1 MNQPLLKKRPLGIP
15 LSQYLLAPLVGSLL
29 LIGGCSKDAPPA
41 AEAPQAQASSAAS
54 SAALD
59 ITRIT
64 PEDAQKTAQAI
75 EQQVPLTLAD
85 GIKGELWASEKLLGD
100 TVAIHVD
107 DKGRIWAGIT
117 QRSNNSEFDIRG
129 YPEWE
134 HPSVAF
140 STVEDRRAFLH
151 SELAPEKSA
160 QNERIPDRN
169 NDGSHD
175 WRDLAV
181 MTEKVI
187 RLEDTQG
194 SGKADFAQ
202 TAVNDF
208 HTEVTDVIGGMFY
221 NDQSEEL
228 FVNVAPDFW
237 KLKDTNGDGAMD
249 TKESLA
255 HGFGVHIGFSGHG
268 LSGAMLGPDGMMY
281 YSMGDVGTNI
291 TDSTGK
297 KWNYSNQGV
306 IVRSEPDGSNFE
318 VFAAGLR
325 NIYEFSFDKFGNFIS
340 VDNDGDHVGE
350 YERVVHL
357 IDGSDTGW
365 RINWQLGKYKDPKN
379 NNYKVWMDEEYYK
392 PQFKGQAAHVLPP
405 VAPYHAGPAGMTYNP
420 GTAFSDKWLDH
431 FFVVEF
437 VGSATRA
444 GVNAFTLKPKGAS
457 FELASDTNVFRGVL
471 PTGLDFGPDGA
482 LYLSDWIEGWGLKQ
496 KGRVWKLDTPETAG
510 NAARTETKALLAS
523 DLRKEPTEKLVELL
537 SHADMRVRQKAQFAL
552 VENQQLQALQN
563 AAISSTNQ
571 FARIHAIWGLGQ
583 ILRKNPAER
592 AVLINLLQDAD
603 GEIRAQAAKVIGD
616 AFRFDENFVKEASD
630 KLIPLLADNNPR
642 VQLYAAQA
650 LGRMHVEAAIAPLVA
665 MVEAN
670 NEQDVYLRHAGAIAL
685 ARIGNQDAL
694 GKLATHPSEAVRIA
708 AVVALKQLQ
717 SPALALFLNDES
729 EFVVTNAARAIGDD
743 ALVTDALPALAKLI
757 EQPRF
762 TNEPLL
768 RRAINANVYAGG
780 DTAENA
786 RRLIQF
792 AQQKA
797 IPGTLRAEAI
807 QAVSVWP
814 SLSNYDR
821 VTGMYRG
828 PLAHPQAE
836 AIAAIVSGYP
846 ALLSDKD
853 KHVRE
858 ATVLALGELNI
869 QDANANLVEML
880 KKDNSAAVRIAT
892 LHTLKKFNV
901 TNIGDLV
908 FVALKDKNQAVRMAA
923 LALVPELDLPVT
935 QVVEMHSV
943 LLKNGTTGE
952 QQAALL
958 SLANVKAP
966 EAETVFSEQM
976 ALLLEGKIAP
986 EVQLELITA
995 VEKIDKPEFKQLLAD
1010 YEAKKDKANPLD
1022 MYRESI
1028 YGGDAEKGV
1037 ALFRYSNSTQCV
1049 RCHMVGTRG
1058 NKVGPDLTTIAT
1070 RITPE
1075 QMLEAL
1081 VAPAARIAPG
1091 FGRVTVVKK
1100 TGERIEGS
1108 FDAETKNDVTIT
1120 TNSTTQ
1126 TIARND
1132 IEKLEFGGISPM
1144 PPMGLGLSKAE
1155 LRDLVAYL
1163 ATLKAEVH
1171 EGH

>member
-1 MNQPLLKKRPLGIP
+1 MKQSPLKQCPLGIP
-15 LSQYLLAPLVGSLL
+15 LSRYLIAPLVGSL
-29 LIGGCSKDAPPA
+29 IIISGCSKDASTPD
-41 AEAPQAQASSAAS
+41 AQQTQTSSAVS
-54 SAALD
+54 SAALN

-64 PEDAQKTAQAI
+64 PDEAKQAAQTI
-75 EQQVPLTLAD
+75 EQQVPMTLAD
-85 GIKGELWASEKLLGD
+85 GITRELWASEKLLGD

-117 QRSNNSEFDIRG
+117 QRSNNSEFDIRA
-129 YPEWE
+129 YPDWE

-160 QNERIPDRN
+160 QNDRIPDRN
-169 NDGSHD
+169 KDGSHD

-181 MTEKVI
+181 VKEKVI
-187 RLEDTQG
+187 RVEDTQG
-194 SGKADFAQ
+194 TGKADFAQ
-202 TAVNDF
+202 TVVEDF
-208 HTEVTDVIGGMFY
+208 NSEVTDVIGGMFY
-221 NDQSEEL
+221 NDQTDEL

-237 KLKDTNGDGAMD
+237 RLKDTDGDGAMD
-249 TKESLA
+249 SKTSLA
-255 HGFGVHIGFSGHG
+255 NGFAVHIGFSGHG
-268 LSGAMLGPDGMMY
+268 LSGALLGPDGKMY
-281 YSMGDVGTNI
+281 YSMGDIGTSV

-297 KWNYSNQGV
+297 KWHYPNQGV
-306 IVRSEPDGSNFE
+306 IVRSEIDGSNFE

-325 NIYEFSFDKFGNFIS
+325 NIYEFSFDKYGNFIS

-357 IDGSDTGW
+357 IEGSDTGW

-420 GTAFSDKWLDH
+420 GTAFNDQWQDH

-457 FELASDTNVFRGVL
+457 FELASDKNVFRGVL
-471 PTGLDFGPDGA
+471 ATGLDFGPDGA
-482 LYLSDWIEGWGLKQ
+482 LYMSDWIEGWGLKQ
-496 KGRVWKLDTPETAG
+496 KGRVWKLDTPDTAG
-510 NAARTETKALLAS
+510 NAIRTETKTLLAA

-537 SHADMRVRQKAQFAL
+537 NHADMRVRQKAQFAL
-552 VENQQLQALQN
+552 VESQQLTVLQN
-563 AAISSTNQ
+563 VAVTSSNQ

-583 ILRKNPAER
+583 ILRKNPTEH

-603 GEIRAQAAKVIGD
+603 SEIRAQAAKVLGD
-616 AFRFDENFVKEASD
+616 ANTTAATE
-630 KLIPLLADNNPR
+630 KLLPLLADKNPR
-642 VQLYAAQA
+642 AQLYAAQA
-650 LGRMHVEAAIAPLVA
+650 LGRIRAESAIAPLVD
-665 MVEAN
+665 MLEAN

-685 ARIGNQDAL
+685 GRIGNQEAL

-708 AVVALKQLQ
+708 AVVALKQME
-717 SPALALFLNDES
+717 SPALALFLNDKS
-729 EFVVTNAARAIGDD
+729 EFVVTNAARAINDD
-743 ALVTDALPALAKLI
+743 NLVVDALPALAKLI
-757 EQPRF
+757 DQPVF
-762 TNEPLL
+762 TNEALL

-780 DTAENA
+780 NSAENA
-786 RRLIQF
+786 NRLIHF
-792 AQQKA
+792 AQQKN
-797 IPGTLRAEAI
+797 IPGKLRAEAI
-807 QAVSVWP
+807 QAVSVWAEP
-814 SLSNYDR
+814 SNYDR

-828 PLAHPQAE
+828 PLTHPQAE
-836 AIAAIVSGYP
+836 AIAAIGGGYSK
-846 ALLSDKD
+846 LLADPDSS
-853 KHVRE
+853 VRE
-858 ATVLALGELNI
+858 ATVKALGELNI
-869 QDANANLVEML
+869 QNANDQLVELL
-880 KKDNSAAVRIAT
+880 KHNSSDSVRIAA
-892 LHTLKKFNV
+892 LHTLKKFNPA
-901 TNIGDLV
+901 NIGDLV
-908 FVALKDKNQAVRMAA
+908 FIALQDKSQSVRMKA
-923 LALVPELDLPVT
+923 LALVPELNLPIP

-966 EAETVFSEQM
+966 EAEAVFKEQM
-976 ALLLEGKIAP
+976 ALLIDGKIAP

-995 VEKIDKPEFKQLLAD
+995 AEKIGTPEFKQLLAT
-1010 YEAKKDKANPLD
+1010 YEGKKDKNNPLD
-1022 MYRESI
+1022 VYRESI
-1028 YGGDAEKGV
+1028 YGGNAEEGV

-1049 RCHMVGTRG
+1049 RCHMVGSRG

-1070 RITPE
+1070 RITQE

-1091 FGRVTVVKK
+1091 FGRVTVVLK

-1108 FDAETKNDVTIT
+1108 FDAETKTDITIT
-1120 TNSTTQ
+1120 TNNQ
-1126 TIARND
+1126 VKTIARTD

-1144 PPMGLGLSKAE
+1144 PPMGLGLTKTE

-1163 ATLKAEVH
+1163 SSLKEEVH

>member
-1 MNQPLLKKRPLGIP
+1 MKKRPLGTP
-15 LSQYLLAPLVGSLL
+15 LSRYLIAPIVGSL
-29 LIGGCSKDAPPA
+29 IIISGCSKDAPTTTDTK
-41 AEAPQAQASSAAS
+41 QTQASAAAS
-54 SAALD
+54 STALD

-64 PEDAQKTAQAI
+64 PDEAKQTAQTI
-75 EQQVPLTLAD
+75 EQQVPMTLAD
-85 GIKGELWASEKLLGD
+85 GITRELWASEKLLGD

-169 NDGSHD
+169 KDGSHD

-181 MTEKVI
+181 VKEKVI

-194 SGKADFAQ
+194 TGKADLAQ
-202 TAVNDF
+202 TVVEDF
-208 HTEVTDVIGGMFY
+208 NSEVTDVIGGMFY
-221 NDQSEEL
+221 NDQIDEL

-237 KLKDTNGDGAMD
+237 RLKDTDGDGVMD
-249 TKESLA
+249 SKTSLA
-255 HGFGVHIGFSGHG
+255 NGYAVHIGFSGHG
-268 LSGAMLGPDGMMY
+268 LSGALLGPDGKMY
-281 YSMGDVGTNI
+281 YSMGDIGTSV
-291 TDSTGK
+291 TDTTGK
-297 KWNYSNQGV
+297 KWHYPNQGV
-306 IVRSEPDGSNFE
+306 IVRSEVDGSNFE

-325 NIYEFSFDKFGNFIS
+325 NIYEFSFDKYGNFIS

-357 IDGSDTGW
+357 IEGSDTGW

-379 NNYKVWMDEEYYK
+379 NNYKVWMDEDYYK

-405 VAPYHAGPAGMTYNP
+405 VAPYHSGPAGMTYNP
-420 GTAFSDKWLDH
+420 GTAFNDQWQDH

-457 FELASDTNVFRGVL
+457 FELASDKNVFRGVL
-471 PTGLDFGPDGA
+471 ATGLDFGPDGA
-482 LYLSDWIEGWGLKQ
+482 LYMSDWIEGWGLKQ
-496 KGRVWKLDTPETAG
+496 KGRVWKLDTPDTAG
-510 NAARTETKALLAS
+510 NTIRKETQTFLAA
-523 DLRKEPTEKLVELL
+523 DLRKETTEKLIELL
-537 SHADMRVRQKAQFAL
+537 NHVDMRVRQKAQFAL
-552 VENQQLQALQN
+552 VENQQLKPLQN
-563 AAISSTNQ
+563 IAISSSNQ

-583 ILRKNPAER
+583 ILRKNPAEH

-603 GEIRAQAAKVIGD
+603 SEIRAQAAKVLGD
-616 AFRFDENFVKEASD
+616 ANTQEATENLLPLLSD
-630 KLIPLLADNNPR
+630 KNPR

-650 LGRMHVEAAIAPLVA
+650 LGRIRAEAAIAPLVD
-665 MVEAN
+665 MLEAN
-670 NEQDVYLRHAGAIAL
+670 NEQDVYLRHAAAIAL
-685 ARIGNQDAL
+685 GRIGNQDAL

-708 AVVALKQLQ
+708 AVVALKQLE
-717 SPALALFLNDES
+717 SPALALFLNDKS
-729 EFVVTNAARAIGDD
+729 EFVVTNAARAINDD
-743 ALVTDALPALAKLI
+743 ALVVDALPALAQLI

-780 DTAENA
+780 NSAENA
-786 RRLIQF
+786 NRLIQF
-792 AQQKA
+792 AQQKT
-797 IPGTLRAEAI
+797 IPGILRAEAI
-807 QAVSVWP
+807 QAVSVWAD
-814 SLSNYDR
+814 SSNYDR

-828 PLAHPQAE
+828 QIAHPQTE
-836 AIAAIVSGYP
+836 SIAAITGGYTN
-846 ALLSDKD
+846 LLGDKD
-853 KHVRE
+853 KDVRE
-858 ATVLALGELNI
+858 ATVHALGELHI
-869 QDANANLVEML
+869 TAAKDKLVRIL
-880 KKDNSAAVRIAT
+880 SNDSSAAVRIAA
-892 LHTLKKFNV
+892 LHTLKKFNPE
-901 TNIGDLV
+901 NIGDLV
-908 FVALKDKNQAVRMAA
+908 FVALKDKNQSVRMAA
-923 LALVPELDLPVT
+923 LALVPELNLPVP
-935 QVVEMHSV
+935 QVVEMHSI

-966 EAETVFSEQM
+966 EAEAVFSEQM
-976 ALLLEGKIAP
+976 ALLIEGKIAP

-995 VEKIDKPEFKQLLAD
+995 VEKIGTPEFKQLLAT
-1010 YEAKKDKANPLD
+1010 YEGQKDKNNPLEV
-1022 MYRESI
+1022 YRESI

-1058 NKVGPDLTTIAT
+1058 NKVGPELTTIAT

-1075 QMLEAL
+1075 QMLEAMI
-1081 VAPAARIAPG
+1081 APAARIAPG
-1091 FGRVTVVKK
+1091 FGRITAVLNNGDRV
-1100 TGERIEGS
+1100 EGA
-1108 FDAETKNDVTIT
+1108 FDAETKTEITIT
-1120 TNSTTQ
+1120 SSEKTHV
-1126 TIARND
+1126 IARSD
-1132 IEKLEFGGISPM
+1132 VEKIETGGISPM
-1144 PPMGLGLSKAE
+1144 PPMGLALTRAE

-1163 ATLKAEVH
+1163 ATLKEEVN

>member
-1 MNQPLLKKRPLGIP
+1 MKQTPLKQCPLGIP
-15 LSQYLLAPLVGSLL
+15 LSHYLIAPLLGSLFF
-29 LIGGCSKDAPPA
+29 IGGCSK
-41 AEAPQAQASSAAS
+41 EAPATDKNATQASSTVS
-54 SAALD
+54 SAPLN

-64 PEDAQKTAQAI
+64 PDEAKQTAQTI
-75 EQQVPLTLAD
+75 EQQVPITLAD
-85 GIKGELWASEKLLGD
+85 GITRELWASEKLLGD

-181 MTEKVI
+181 VKEKVV

-194 SGKADFAQ
+194 TGKADFAQ
-202 TAVNDF
+202 TAVEDF
-208 HTEVTDVIGGMFY
+208 NTEVTDVIGGMFY
-221 NDQSEEL
+221 NDQTDEL
-228 FVNVAPDFW
+228 FVNVAPDLW
-237 KLKDTNGDGAMD
+237 RLKDTDGDGAMD
-249 TKESLA
+249 NKTSLA
-255 HGFGVHIGFSGHG
+255 HGFAVHIGFSGHG
-268 LSGAMLGPDGMMY
+268 LSGALLGPDGKIY
-281 YSMGDVGTNI
+281 SSMGDIGTSI

-297 KWNYSNQGV
+297 KWHYPNQGV
-306 IVRSEPDGSNFE
+306 IVRSEIDGSNFE

-325 NIYEFSFDKFGNFIS
+325 NIYEFSFDKYGNFIS

-357 IDGSDTGW
+357 IEGSDTGW

-379 NNYKVWMDEEYYK
+379 NSYKVWMDEEYYK

-420 GTAFSDKWLDH
+420 GTAFNDQWQDH

-457 FELASDTNVFRGVL
+457 FELASDKNVFRGVL
-471 PTGLDFGPDGA
+471 ATGLDFGPDGA
-482 LYLSDWIEGWGLKQ
+482 LYMSDWIEGWGLKQ
-496 KGRVWKLDTPETAG
+496 KGRVWKLDTPDTAG
-510 NAARTETKALLAS
+510 NAIRTETKTLLAA

-537 SHADMRVRQKAQFAL
+537 NHVDMRVRQKAQFAL
-552 VENQQLQALQN
+552 VENQQLKPLQN
-563 AAISSTNQ
+563 IAISSSNQ
-571 FARIHAIWGLGQ
+571 LARIHAIWGLGQ
-583 ILRKNPAER
+583 ILRKNSNEH

-603 GEIRAQAAKVIGD
+603 SEIRAQAAKVLGD
-616 AFRFDENFVKEASD
+616 ANTTAATE
-630 KLIPLLADNNPR
+630 KLLPLLADKNPR
-642 VQLYAAQA
+642 AQLYAAQA
-650 LGRMHVEAAIAPLVA
+650 LGRIRAESAIAPLVD
-665 MVEAN
+665 MLQAN

-685 ARIGNQDAL
+685 GRIGNQEAL

-708 AVVALKQLQ
+708 AVVALKQIK
-717 SPALALFLNDES
+717 SPALALFLNDKS
-729 EFVVTNAARAIGDD
+729 EFVVTNAARAINDD
-743 ALVTDALPALAKLI
+743 DLVVDALPALAKLI
-757 EQPRF
+757 EQPAF

-780 DTAENA
+780 NSAENA
-786 RRLIQF
+786 NRLIQF
-792 AQQKA
+792 AQQKNIA
-797 IPGTLRAEAI
+797 GTLRAEAI
-807 QAVSVWP
+807 LAVSMWAE
-814 SLSNYDR
+814 SSNYDR

-828 PLAHPQAE
+828 PLNRPKAE
-836 AIAAIVSGYP
+836 AIAAIGGGYSK
-846 ALLSDKD
+846 LLADQDNS
-853 KHVRE
+853 VRE
-858 ATVLALGELNI
+858 ATVNALGELNI
-869 QDANANLVEML
+869 QNANDQLVVLL
-880 KKDNSAAVRIAT
+880 KNDSSPSVRIAA
-892 LHTLKKFNV
+892 LHTLKKFNPA
-901 TNIGDLV
+901 NIGDLV
-908 FVALKDKNQAVRMAA
+908 FIALKDKSQSVRMKA
-923 LALVPELDLPVT
+923 LALVPELNLPVP
-935 QVVEMHSV
+935 QAVEMHSV

-966 EAETVFSEQM
+966 EAEAVFNEQM
-976 ALLLEGKIAP
+976 TLLIDGKIAP

-995 VEKIDKPEFKQLLAD
+995 AEKIGTPEFKQLLAT
-1010 YEAKKDKANPLD
+1010 YESKKDKNNPLD
-1022 MYRESI
+1022 VYRESI
-1028 YGGDAEKGV
+1028 YGGNPEEGV

-1049 RCHMVGTRG
+1049 RCHMVGSRG

-1091 FGRVTVVKK
+1091 FGRVTVVLK

-1108 FDAETKNDVTIT
+1108 FDAETKTDVTIT
-1120 TNSTTQ
+1120 ANNAVK
-1126 TIARND
+1126 TIARTE

-1144 PPMGLGLSKAE
+1144 PPMGLGLTKAE

-1163 ATLKAEVH
+1163 ATLKEEVH

>member
-1 MNQPLLKKRPLGIP
+1 MKQSPLKQCPLGIP
-15 LSQYLLAPLVGSLL
+15 LSTYLIAPLVGSLMV
-29 LIGGCSKDAPPA
+29 ISGCSKESSTATDV
-41 AEAPQAQASSAAS
+41 EQAQTSSVASSI
-54 SAALD
+54 ALD

-64 PEDAQKTAQAI
+64 PEEAKQTAKTI
-75 EQQVPLTLAD
+75 EQQVPMTLAN
-85 GIKGELWASEKLLGD
+85 GITRELWASEKLLGD

-117 QRSNNSEFDIRG
+117 QRSNNSEFDIRA
-129 YPEWE
+129 YPDWE

-140 STVEDRRAFLH
+140 TTVEDRRAFLH

-160 QNERIPDRN
+160 QNDRIPDRN
-169 NDGSHD
+169 KDGSHD

-181 MTEKVI
+181 VKEKVI

-194 SGKADFAQ
+194 TGKADFAQ
-202 TAVNDF
+202 TAVEDF
-208 HTEVTDVIGGMFY
+208 NSEVTDVIGGMFY
-221 NDQSEEL
+221 NDQSDEL

-237 KLKDTNGDGAMD
+237 RLKDTDGDGVMD
-249 TKESLA
+249 NKTSLA
-255 HGFGVHIGFSGHG
+255 NGYGVHIGFSGHG
-268 LSGAMLGPDGMMY
+268 LSGALLGPDGKMY
-281 YSMGDVGTNI
+281 YSMGDIGTSV

-297 KWNYSNQGV
+297 KWHYPNQGV
-306 IVRSEPDGSNFE
+306 IVRSEMDGSNFE

-325 NIYEFSFDKFGNFIS
+325 NIYEFSFDKYGNFIS

-357 IDGSDTGW
+357 IEGSDTGW

-420 GTAFSDKWLDH
+420 GTAFNDQWKDH

-457 FELASDTNVFRGVL
+457 FELASDKNIFRGVL
-471 PTGLDFGPDGA
+471 ATGLDFGPDGA
-482 LYLSDWIEGWGLKQ
+482 LYMSDWIEGWGLKQ
-496 KGRVWKLDTPETAG
+496 KGRVWKLDTPDTAG
-510 NAARTETKALLAS
+510 NAIRTETQSLLAA
-523 DLRKEPTEKLVELL
+523 DLRKEPTEKLVDLL
-537 SHADMRVRQKAQFAL
+537 NHVDMRVRQKAQFAL
-552 VENQQLQALQN
+552 VENLQIKPLQN
-563 AAISSTNQ
+563 IAISSSNQ
-571 FARIHAIWGLGQ
+571 LARIHAIWGLGQ
-583 ILRKNPAER
+583 ILRNNPAEH

-603 GEIRAQAAKVIGD
+603 SEIRAQAAKVLGD
-616 AFRFDENFVKEASD
+616 ANTAAATE
-630 KLIPLLADNNPR
+630 KLLPLLADKNPR
-642 VQLYAAQA
+642 AQLYAAQA
-650 LGRMHVEAAIAPLVA
+650 LGRIRAEAAIAPLVD
-665 MVEAN
+665 MLEVN

-685 ARIGNQDAL
+685 GRIGNQEAL
-694 GKLATHPSEAVRIA
+694 GKLATHPAEAVRIA
-708 AVVALKQLQ
+708 AVVALKQME
-717 SPALALFLNDES
+717 SPALALFLNDKS
-729 EFVVTNAARAIGDD
+729 EFVVTNAARAINDD
-743 ALVTDALPALAKLI
+743 NLVIDALPALAKLI
-757 EQPRF
+757 EQPVF
-762 TNEPLL
+762 TNEALL

-780 DTAENA
+780 NSAENA
-786 RRLIQF
+786 NRLIQF
-792 AQQKA
+792 AQQKN
-797 IPGTLRAEAI
+797 ISGKLRAEAI
-807 QAVSVWP
+807 QAVSVWAE
-814 SLSNYDR
+814 SSNYDR

-836 AIAAIVSGYP
+836 AIAAIGGGYST
-846 ALLSDKD
+846 LLADPDSS
-853 KHVRE
+853 VRE
-858 ATVLALGELNI
+858 ATVKALGELNI
-869 QDANANLVEML
+869 QNASAQLVELL
-880 KKDNSAAVRIAT
+880 KNNSSDAVRIAA
-892 LHTLKKFNV
+892 LHTLKKFNPA
-901 TNIGDLV
+901 NIGDLV
-908 FVALKDKNQAVRMAA
+908 FIALKDKSQSVRMKA
-923 LALVPELDLPVT
+923 LALVPELNLPVP

-966 EAETVFSEQM
+966 EAEAVFSEQIG
-976 ALLLEGKIAP
+976 LLIEGKIAP

-995 VEKIDKPEFKQLLAD
+995 VEKIGTPEFKQLLAT
-1010 YEAKKDKANPLD
+1010 YEGKKDKNNPLD
-1022 MYRESI
+1022 LYRESI
-1028 YGGDAEKGV
+1028 YGGNPEEGV

-1058 NKVGPDLTTIAT
+1058 NKVGPDLTTIAA

-1091 FGRVTVVKK
+1091 FGRVTVVLK

-1108 FDAETKNDVTIT
+1108 FDAETKTDVTIT
-1120 TNSTTQ
+1120 ANNQ
-1126 TIARND
+1126 VKTIARTE

-1144 PPMGLGLSKAE
+1144 PPMGLGLTKAE

-1163 ATLKAEVH
+1163 ATLKEEVH

>member
-1 MNQPLLKKRPLGIP
+1 MKQSPLKQCPLGIP
-15 LSQYLLAPLVGSLL
+15 LSHYLIAPLVGSLFF
-29 LIGGCSKDAPPA
+29 IGGCSKDAPA
-41 AEAPQAQASSAAS
+41 TDKDATQASSAVS
-54 SAALD
+54 SAALN

-64 PEDAQKTAQAI
+64 PEEAKQTAQSI
-75 EQQVPLTLAD
+75 EQQVPMTLAD
-85 GIKGELWASEKLLGD
+85 GITRELWASEKLLGD

-129 YPEWE
+129 VPQWE

-140 STVEDRRAFLH
+140 NSIEDRRQFLH

-160 QNERIPDRN
+160 QNQQIPDRN
-169 NDGSHD
+169 KDGSHD

-181 MTEKVI
+181 VKEKVV

-194 SGKADFAQ
+194 TGKADFAQ
-202 TAVNDF
+202 TAVEDF
-208 HTEVTDVIGGMFY
+208 NSEVTDVIGGMFY
-221 NDQSEEL
+221 NDQSDEL

-237 KLKDTNGDGAMD
+237 RLKDTDGDGVMD
-249 TKESLA
+249 NKTSLA
-255 HGFGVHIGFSGHG
+255 HGYAVHIGFSGHG
-268 LSGAMLGPDGMMY
+268 LSGALLGPDGKMY
-281 YSMGDVGTNI
+281 YSMGDIGTSV

-297 KWNYSNQGV
+297 KWHYPNQGV
-306 IVRSEPDGSNFE
+306 IVRSEVDGSNFE

-325 NIYEFSFDKFGNFIS
+325 NIYEFSFDKYGNFIS

-357 IDGSDTGW
+357 IEGSDTGW

-379 NNYKVWMDEEYYK
+379 NSYKVWMDEEYYK
-392 PQFKGQAAHVLPP
+392 PQFKGQAAHILPP

-420 GTAFSDKWLDH
+420 GTAFNDQWQDH

-457 FELASDTNVFRGVL
+457 FELASDKNVFRGVL
-471 PTGLDFGPDGA
+471 ATGLDFGPDGA
-482 LYLSDWIEGWGLKQ
+482 LYMSDWIEGWGLKQ
-496 KGRVWKLDTPETAG
+496 KGRVWKLDTPDTTG
-510 NAARTETKALLAS
+510 NAIRTETKTLLAA
-523 DLRKEPTEKLVELL
+523 DLRKEPTEKLVKLL
-537 SHADMRVRQKAQFAL
+537 NHVDMRVRQKAQFAL
-552 VENQQLQALQN
+552 VENQQLKPLQN
-563 AAISSTNQ
+563 IAISSSNQ
-571 FARIHAIWGLGQ
+571 LARIHAIWGLGQ
-583 ILRKNPAER
+583 ILRKNPAEH

-603 GEIRAQAAKVIGD
+603 SEIRAQAAKVLGD
-616 AFRFDENFVKEASD
+616 ANTTAATE
-630 KLIPLLADNNPR
+630 KLLPLLADKNPR
-642 VQLYAAQA
+642 AQLYAAQA
-650 LGRMHVEAAIAPLVA
+650 LGRIRAESAIAPLVD
-665 MVEAN
+665 MLEAN
-670 NEQDVYLRHAGAIAL
+670 NEQDVYLRQAGAIAL
-685 ARIGNQDAL
+685 GRIGNQDAL
-694 GKLATHPSEAVRIA
+694 GKLAMHPSEAVRIA
-708 AVVALKQLQ
+708 AVVALKQME
-717 SPALALFLNDES
+717 SPALALFLNDKS
-729 EFVVTNAARAIGDD
+729 EFVVTNAARAINDD
-743 ALVTDALPALAKLI
+743 DLVVDALPALSKLI
-757 EQPRF
+757 EQPVF

-780 DTAENA
+780 DSAENA
-786 RRLIQF
+786 NRLIQF
-792 AQQKA
+792 AQQKNIA
-797 IPGTLRAEAI
+797 GKLRAEAI
-807 QAVSVWP
+807 QAVSVWGE
-814 SLSNYDR
+814 SSNYDR

-836 AIAAIVSGYP
+836 AIAAIGAGYSK
-846 ALLSDKD
+846 LLADQDSS
-853 KHVRE
+853 VRE
-858 ATVLALGELNI
+858 ATVNALGELNI
-869 QDANANLVEML
+869 QNANDQLVVLL
-880 KKDNSAAVRIAT
+880 KNDSSASVRIAA
-892 LHTLKKFNV
+892 LHTLKKFNPA
-901 TNIGDLV
+901 NIGDLV
-908 FVALKDKNQAVRMAA
+908 FIALKDKSQSVRMKA
-923 LALVPELDLPVT
+923 LALVPELNLPVP

-966 EAETVFSEQM
+966 EAEAVFNEQM
-976 ALLLEGKIAP
+976 MLLIDGKIAS

-995 VEKIDKPEFKQLLAD
+995 AEKIGTQEFKQLLAT
-1010 YEAKKDKANPLD
+1010 YESKKDKNNPLD
-1022 MYRESI
+1022 VYRESI
-1028 YGGDAEKGV
+1028 YGGNPEEGV

-1049 RCHMVGTRG
+1049 RCHMVGSRG

-1091 FGRVTVVKK
+1091 FGRVTVVLK

-1108 FDAETKNDVTIT
+1108 FDTETKTDVTIT
-1120 TNSTTQ
+1120 ANSAVK
-1126 TIARND
+1126 TIARTE

-1144 PPMGLGLSKAE
+1144 PPMGLGLTKTE

-1163 ATLKAEVH
+1163 STLKEEVH

>member
-1 MNQPLLKKRPLGIP
+1 MKQSTLKRCPLGTP
-15 LSQYLLAPLVGSLL
+15 LSAYLIAPLIGSLIV
-29 LIGGCSKDAPPA
+29 IGGCSKDSPTPD
-41 AEAPQAQASSAAS
+41 AQPTQTSSAVS
-54 SAALD
+54 NAALD

-64 PEDAQKTAQAI
+64 PEEAKQTAQTI
-75 EQQVPLTLAD
+75 EQQVPMTLAD
-85 GIKGELWASEKLLGD
+85 GITRELWASEKLLGD

-151 SELAPEKSA
+151 SELAPQKSA

-181 MTEKVI
+181 VKEKVV

-194 SGKADFAQ
+194 TGKADFAQ
-202 TAVNDF
+202 TAMEDF
-208 HTEVTDVIGGMFY
+208 NSEVTDVIGGMFY
-221 NDQSEEL
+221 NDQTDEL

-237 KLKDTNGDGAMD
+237 RLKDTDGDGVMD
-249 TKESLA
+249 SKTSLA
-255 HGFGVHIGFSGHG
+255 NGFAVHIGFSGHG
-268 LSGAMLGPDGMMY
+268 LSGALLGPDGKMY
-281 YSMGDVGTNI
+281 YSMGDIGTSV

-297 KWNYSNQGV
+297 KWHYPNQGV
-306 IVRSEPDGSNFE
+306 IVRSEIDGSNFE

-325 NIYEFSFDKFGNFIS
+325 NIYEFSFDKYGNFIS

-357 IDGSDTGW
+357 IEGSDTGW

-420 GTAFSDKWLDH
+420 GTAFNDQWQDH

-457 FELASDTNVFRGVL
+457 FELASDKNVFRGVL
-471 PTGLDFGPDGA
+471 ATGLDFGPDGA
-482 LYLSDWIEGWGLKQ
+482 LYMSDWIEGWGLKQ
-496 KGRVWKLDTPETAG
+496 KGRVWKLDTPDTAG
-510 NAARTETKALLAS
+510 NAIRTETKTLLAA

-537 SHADMRVRQKAQFAL
+537 NHVDMRVRQKAQFAL
-552 VENQQLQALQN
+552 VENQQLNPLQN
-563 AAISSTNQ
+563 IAISSSNQ
-571 FARIHAIWGLGQ
+571 LARIHAIWGLGQ
-583 ILRKNPAER
+583 ILRKNPAEH

-603 GEIRAQAAKVIGD
+603 SEIRAQAAKVLGD
-616 AFRFDENFVKEASD
+616 ANTPAATE
-630 KLIPLLADNNPR
+630 KLLPLLADKNPR
-642 VQLYAAQA
+642 VKLYAAQA
-650 LGRMHVEAAIAPLVA
+650 LGRIRAESAIAPLVD
-665 MVEAN
+665 MLEAN

-685 ARIGNQDAL
+685 GRIGNQEAL

-708 AVVALKQLQ
+708 AVVALKQME
-717 SPALALFLNDES
+717 SPALALFLNDKS
-729 EFVVTNAARAIGDD
+729 EFVVTNAARAINDD
-743 ALVTDALPALAKLI
+743 NLVVDALPALAKLI
-757 EQPRF
+757 EQPVF
-762 TNEPLL
+762 TNEALL

-780 DTAENA
+780 NSAENA
-786 RRLIQF
+786 NRLIHF
-792 AQQKA
+792 AQQKN
-797 IPGTLRAEAI
+797 IPGKLRAEAI
-807 QAVSVWP
+807 QAVSVW
-814 SLSNYDR
+814 SEASNYDR

-828 PLAHPQAE
+828 PLTHPQAE
-836 AIAAIVSGYP
+836 AIAAIGGGYSK
-846 ALLSDKD
+846 LLADPESS
-853 KHVRE
+853 VRE
-858 ATVLALGELNI
+858 ATVKALGELNI
-869 QDANANLVEML
+869 RDANDQLVELL
-880 KKDNSAAVRIAT
+880 KHNSSDAVRIAA
-892 LHTLKKFNV
+892 LHTLKKFNPA
-901 TNIGDLV
+901 NIGDLV
-908 FVALKDKNQAVRMAA
+908 FIALQDKSQSVRMKA
-923 LALVPELDLPVT
+923 LALVPELNLPIP

-966 EAETVFSEQM
+966 EAEAVFAEQM
-976 ALLLEGKIAP
+976 ALLIDVKIAP

-995 VEKIDKPEFKQLLAD
+995 VEKIGTPEFKQLLAT
-1010 YEAKKDKANPLD
+1010 YEGKKDKNNPLD
-1022 MYRESI
+1022 VYRESI
-1028 YGGDAEKGV
+1028 YGGNAEEGV
-1037 ALFRYSNSTQCV
+1037 ALFRYSNTTQCV

-1091 FGRVTVVKK
+1091 FGRVTVVLK
-1100 TGERIEGS
+1100 TGERLEGS
-1108 FDAETKNDVTIT
+1108 FDAETKTDMTIT
-1120 TNSTTQ
+1120 TNNQ
-1126 TIARND
+1126 AKTIARTD

-1144 PPMGLGLSKAE
+1144 PPMGLGLTKAE

-1163 ATLKAEVH
+1163 STLKEEVH